1 MNFYN
6 YVMSGGLNN
15 LIKKHV
21 IIVGIVVFLVA
32 IPLVRM

>member
-1 MNFYN
+1 MNLYK
-6 YVMSGGLNN
+6 YVMNGGLNN

-32 IPLVRM
+32 IPLVRL